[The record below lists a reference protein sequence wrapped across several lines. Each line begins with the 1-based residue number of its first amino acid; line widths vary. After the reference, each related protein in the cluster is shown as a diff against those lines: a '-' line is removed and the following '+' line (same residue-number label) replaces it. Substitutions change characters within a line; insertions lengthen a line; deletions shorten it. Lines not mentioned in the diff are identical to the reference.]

1 MIILT
6 VAPMIQGGESMETFE
21 ELLEVGGP
29 MILEELEPNEKVIA
43 LKESPEVLNPRYGGA
58 AFAEIS
64 GQDASMEGLI
74 LLRDIGRNASRCRV
88 GYVSRMGIVIL
99 TSA

>member
-29 MILEELEPNEKVIA
+29 MILEEPEPNEEVIGP
-43 LKESPEVLNPRYGGA
+43 KELSESLNPG
-58 AFAEIS
+58 S
-64 GQDASMEGLI
+64 GLADASNNDCADCLI
-74 LLRDIGRNASRCRV
+74 AVTKMSLFSND
-88 GYVSRMGIVIL
+88 
-99 TSA
+99 